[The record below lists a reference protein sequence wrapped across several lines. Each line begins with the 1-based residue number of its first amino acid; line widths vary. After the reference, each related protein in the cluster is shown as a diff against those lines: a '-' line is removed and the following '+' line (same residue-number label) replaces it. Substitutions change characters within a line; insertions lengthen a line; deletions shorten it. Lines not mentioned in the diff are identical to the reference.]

1 MRETSG
7 IDILTR
13 LYDLSDL
20 PHLDQLM
27 LSIMGQA
34 SAVPLQLH
42 VMLQR
47 FSFTEV
53 QAVRKATW
61 GVRRLRAQTS
71 VTLHNWDYAAPFD
84 LRVPLLNWGLEAA
97 QDRYVT
103 CVDVQE
109 HLCPHAFAKLLARL
123 QGTDVAVA
131 LGGARRQLVRWWGD
145 VVLPVSGPDSGF
157 VSTPIF
163 MADRSRL
170 AVRDC
175 VFRSGEPDSEIKEFV
190 ERLCTRYAVD
200 TFCLTDNMALRMS
213 PL

>member
-1 MRETSG
+1 MRTPG

-27 LSIMGQA
+27 FSIMGQA

-53 QAVRKATW
+53 QAVREATW
-61 GVRRLRAQTS
+61 GVRRLNARTS

-84 LRVPLLNWGLEAA
+84 LRVPLLNWGLEVA
-97 QDRYVT
+97 QNRYVT
-103 CVDVQE
+103 CIDVHEQ
-109 HLCPHAFAKLLARL
+109 LCPHACATLLARL
-123 QGTDVAVA
+123 QGTDVALAV
-131 LGGARRQLVRWWGD
+131 
-145 VVLPVSGPDSGF
+145 
-157 VSTPIF
+157 
-163 MADRSRL
+163 ADRSRL
-170 AVRDC
+170 AIRDC
-175 VFRSGEPDSEIKEFV
+175 VFRSGEPDSEIKEFI
-190 ERLCTRYAVD
+190 ERLGMLYAID